1 MIGPVRRTLTLIVL
15 SIRDMLVSAGPVALI
30 AAGVL
35 VAAYWWLDP
44 QPPKTVTLA
53 TGPAGSAYAEFGQRY
68 AAALARSGI
77 TVQQSPTEGSL
88 ANLQAL
94 RAGTAG
100 AAFVRGG
107 SADPQADGD
116 AGITSLGALFYEPIW
131 VFYRTDTMAAP
142 APTAT
147 ETAATRPPAAA
158 ASEPAPPPPL
168 TTLPQL
174 RGLRVNIDQPGS
186 GVPDMLQRLLQAN
199 GLRSDTLVLSQLAPE
214 AAAEALQGGLLD
226 AMVLVTAP
234 ESPVVRQLLHAP
246 DIALMDV
253 AQADAYVRRFPF
265 LQSITLPR
273 GVVDL
278 AADIPPHDIGLLAT
292 TTSLLTREDTHP
304 ALRQLFAQAAQGLHS
319 DAGWFNRARD
329 FPNTR
334 TSELPVSPEGDR
346 AINGTPPF
354 WQRYLP
360 FWASNLLERMWLVIG
375 GLIVLLLPLSRVV
388 PPLYTYRVRQRVF
401 RWYARLRSIEAKVEE
416 GRGERDE
423 LLDEL
428 DELDRV
434 ANQTTVPLAHAE
446 ELYALRNNIDA
457 VRKRLLA
464 RRAA

>member
-68 AAALARSGI
+68 AEALARNGI
-77 TVQQSPTEGSL
+77 SVQLQATEGSL

-107 SADPQADGD
+107 SADPQADGE

-131 VFYRTDTMAAP
+131 VFHRTDARLARTDAGPKARKP
-142 APTAT
+142 RGA
-147 ETAATRPPAAA
+147 
-158 ASEPAPPPPL
+158 APPPEPL

-174 RGLRVNIDQPGS
+174 KGLRVNIDQPGS

-199 GLRSDTLVLSQLAPE
+199 GLNNDTLVLSQLAPE
-214 AAAEALQGGLLD
+214 AAAEALQGGLID

-234 ESPVVRQLLHAP
+234 ESPVVLQLLHAP
-246 DIALMDV
+246 GIALMDV
-253 AQADAYVRRFPF
+253 AQADAYTRRFPF

-278 AADIPPHDIGLLAT
+278 SADVPPRDIGLLAT

-304 ALRQLFAQAAQGLHS
+304 ALRQLFAQAAQGFHG

-346 AINGTPPF
+346 AINGTPPI

-388 PPLYTYRVRQRVF
+388 PPLYTFRVRRRVF
-401 RWYARLRSIEAKVEE
+401 RWYARLRQIEARLDE
-416 GRGERDE
+416 GLGERTE
-423 LLDEL
+423 LLNEL
-428 DELDRV
+428 DELDRL

-457 VRKRLLA
+457 VRRRLLA

>member
-68 AAALARSGI
+68 AAALARNGI

-158 ASEPAPPPPL
+158 ASEPAPPPSL
-168 TTLPQL
+168 NTLPQL

-199 GLRSDTLVLSQLAPE
+199 GLGSDTLVLSQLAPE
-214 AAAEALQGGLLD
+214 AAAEALR
-226 AMVLVTAP
+226 AACSTP
-234 ESPVVRQLLHAP
+234 WCWSPRP
-246 DIALMDV
+246 N
-253 AQADAYVRRFPF
+253 
-265 LQSITLPR
+265 PR
-273 GVVDL
+273 WC
-278 AADIPPHDIGLLAT
+278 A
-292 TTSLLTREDTHP
+292 SCC
-304 ALRQLFAQAAQGLHS
+304 
-319 DAGWFNRARD
+319 
-329 FPNTR
+329 
-334 TSELPVSPEGDR
+334 
-346 AINGTPPF
+346 TPP
-354 WQRYLP
+354 
-360 FWASNLLERMWLVIG
+360 ASR
-375 GLIVLLLPLSRVV
+375 
-388 PPLYTYRVRQRVF
+388 
-401 RWYARLRSIEAKVEE
+401 
-416 GRGERDE
+416 
-423 LLDEL
+423 
-428 DELDRV
+428 
-434 ANQTTVPLAHAE
+434 
-446 ELYALRNNIDA
+446 
-457 VRKRLLA
+457 
-464 RRAA
+464 